1 MDASDLLEL
10 WNADAG
16 RGRQNKDRPAFVR
29 QHRDALAE
37 HTNTD
42 DPIPEDGTAAD
53 LRAWLGTYKATVT
66 RQLGENT
73 NPDAEE

>member
-1 MDASDLLEL
+1 MDRETLSEL

-29 QHRDALAE
+29 EHRDALME

-42 DPIPEDGTAAD
+42 DPIPEGGTAAE
-53 LRAWLGTYKATVT
+53 LREWLATYKSTVT
-66 RQLGENT
+66 RQLKEGDNDS
-73 NPDAEE
+73 N